1 MILETMSM
9 HGPRERQK
17 RRHEGCGD
25 EELSLRASR
34 SEFESIEEKEAAVV
48 HPYDH

>member
-1 MILETMSM
+1 MILEIMSI

-25 EELSLRASR
+25 EELSLRSSR
-34 SEFESIEEKEAAVV
+34 SEFESIGEKEAAVV